1 MPPKKQQGK
10 GGSNTQDA
18 ALDEKKLQ
26 LQTINRQADA
36 VERMLLICSE
46 QFQRSKLESL
56 NAKKKIAELNT
67 KFEEQ
72 EKHTNDKCAGM
83 YRMYKSGQAQLVAR
97 IVQHEETIEEL
108 KTELNE
114 ARLALE
120 TTKAEKD
127 AELAEKTKK
136 INEQKQKMEEMAIAF
151 GIKLKETLE
160 QMSSHIH
167 GAGRGD
173 GR

>member
-1 MPPKKQQGK
+1 
-10 GGSNTQDA
+10 
-18 ALDEKKLQ
+18 
-26 LQTINRQADA
+26 
-36 VERMLLICSE
+36 
-46 QFQRSKLESL
+46 
-56 NAKKKIAELNT
+56 
-67 KFEEQ
+67 EQ
-72 EKHTNDKCAGM
+72 EKHTNDKCSGM

-160 QMSSHIH
+160 QMSAHIH
-167 GAGRGD
+167 GAGRSD

>member
-1 MPPKKQQGK
+1 MPPKKAGGK
-10 GGSNTQDA
+10 EGAPQDA
-18 ALDEKKLQ
+18 ALEEKKLQ
-26 LQTINRQADA
+26 LATLNRQSDA
-36 VERMLLICSE
+36 VERKLLICSE
-46 QFQRSKLESL
+46 QLQRSKLESL

-72 EKHTNDKCAGM
+72 EKHTNDKCSGM

-160 QMSSHIH
+160 QMSAHIH
-167 GAGRGD
+167 GAGRSD